1 MFYYK
6 TAMMNN
12 QLIELERK
20 AIRFIRN
27 AERLALRM
35 NERGFHV
42 AFSGGKDSQVLLALV
57 EMAGVKHHAEMQVTT
72 VDSPNL
78 MKFVRTYYPQVHL
91 NLPKLNMRQLI
102 LKKKMLP
109 TRQAR
114 FCCAFLKEQAGSG
127 CCTCTGIRRS
137 ESVKRAKRH
146 HVELFGN
153 RNGWEIQ
160 GEQLVQE
167 HFGGGGEQLFET
179 DSDTKI
185 YCVNGKDKVIIS
197 PIFDWTDKNVW
208 DFIKGNNMPYCDL
221 YDMGFHR
228 IGCLFCPMA
237 SVKEKRKELELFPR
251 FAEKVYIRAIRELM
265 EQTGNYSNF
274 DSPEQAFEWWIS
286 NENAADWLSNK
297 RNQQNLFNYDNH

>member
-1 MFYYK
+1 MI
-6 TAMMNN
+6 MNN

-35 NERGFHV
+35 DERGFHV

-114 FCCAFLKEQAGSG
+114 YCCAYLKEQAGSG
-127 CCTCTGIRRS
+127 AAL
-137 ESVKRAKRH
+137 VRAFAVTNQPK
-146 HVELFGN
+146 G
-153 RNGWEIQ
+153 RNGIMWN
-160 GEQLVQE
+160 
-167 HFGGGGEQLFET
+167 FSATAMGGKYKVNNLFKK
-179 DSDTKI
+179 TKAA
-185 YCVNGKDKVIIS
+185 
-197 PIFDWTDKNVW
+197 
-208 DFIKGNNMPYCDL
+208 NNYL
-221 YDMGFHR
+221 KQ
-228 IGCLFCPMA
+228 IA
-237 SVKEKRKELELFPR
+237 TPR
-251 FAEKVYIRAIRELM
+251 FIA
-265 EQTGNYSNF
+265 
-274 DSPEQAFEWWIS
+274 
-286 NENAADWLSNK
+286 
-297 RNQQNLFNYDNH
+297 

>member
-1 MFYYK
+1 
-6 TAMMNN
+6 MNN

-35 NERGFHV
+35 DERGFHV

-114 FCCAFLKEQAGSG
+114 FCCAFLKEQAGAG
-127 CCTCTGIRRS
+127 TCTCLGIRKA
-137 ESVKRAKRH
+137 ESSQRAKRH
-146 HVELFGN
+146 NVEVLGQ
-153 RNGWEIQ
+153 RIGYEIHD
-160 GEQLVQE
+160 GQL
-167 HFGGGGEQLFET
+167 HTIKGGEQLFET
-179 DSDTKI
+179 DTETKI
-185 YCVNGKDKVIIS
+185 YCVNGKDKVVIS
-197 PIFDWTDKNVW
+197 PIFEWSDKDVW

-265 EQTGNYSNF
+265 AQTGNYSNF
-274 DSPEQAFEWWIS
+274 DSPEQVFEWWIS

-297 RNQQNLFNYDNH
+297 RNQQNLFNYDNHKTF

>member
-1 MFYYK
+1 MI
-6 TAMMNN
+6 MNN

-20 AIRFIRN
+20 AIQFIRN

-35 NERGFHV
+35 DERGFHV

-114 FCCAFLKEQAGSG
+114 YCCAYLKEQAGVG
-127 CCTCTGIRRS
+127 CCTCTGIRRY
-137 ESVKRAKRH
+137 ESTKRAKRH

-167 HFGGGGEQLFET
+167 NQGGEQLFET
-179 DSDTKI
+179 DCDTKI

-237 SVKEKRKELELFPR
+237 SVKEKRKKLEMFPR

-274 DSPEQAFEWWIS
+274 DSPEQVFEWWIS

-297 RNQQNLFNYDNH
+297 RNQQNLFNYDNHKTF